1 MENYNK
7 LRGNLGRYLAKYY
20 LNEFVKGLLISLLV
34 GGVTWLS
41 IALLEYFGEFNKGPR
56 TFFFFSFVAVIGTL
70 FISLIL
76 VPIAK
81 YFGLLKGKA
90 DNEAARDIGY
100 SIKGVDDKLSNIL
113 SLKTKADLNTNDL
126 LNASINQKSSQ
137 LNQYDFRIAVDF
149 KKNLIWLRYL
159 AIPAVIVLAILLW
172 NPAILSD
179 SSNRVVSFNED
190 FTPVA
195 PFQFVIKNNSL
206 SVAEGEDFEL
216 IVETIGSKVPDN
228 TFINRAGELLRM
240 KKLENGTFAF
250 RFQSVIDDLEFN
262 LEGAG
267 FSSSAYIIKMLPMP
281 RVLRNSAALD
291 YPAYTNLKDQVL
303 TNQTQIQ
310 IPEGTSVS
318 WEFDLKNVSKVSLNH
333 APVTQISNGK
343 LNYSKSFL
351 EGEALNMIYSND
363 QNLLDSTLLNVTVLK
378 DALPGI
384 SVNEMLDTNTSGIR
398 YFSGKIVDD
407 YGFSKLGFYA
417 VIKDDIKTRRTIF
430 IPLSVQKSTTE
441 QGLNFLWNI
450 DTIALKP
457 NERLEYYFSVWDN
470 DGINGAKQ
478 STSQKWSFE
487 VPSLNELNT
496 ESSKESEKTK
506 DLLDKEQSELDK
518 MEKELKALRKDLLEK
533 KKPDWEEK
541 EKFQELLEKQ
551 KDMMEKL
558 EDRAQEQQKQNQKDN
573 KFNEYSE
580 EMLEKQRKIEEM
592 FEKLFD
598 DEFKEKYEEWSKMM
612 EEFGKKEMLEKLED
626 MELDNE
632 KLEKELDRTLELF
645 KELELEQKV
654 ENLKNKAEE
663 LADKQEELKEKT
675 EDKKEDN
682 SNLKEEQDKLSE
694 EMKELKE
701 DIKKLE
707 ELNQDLEQPKSLPE
721 LNDDAEKAEEEMK
734 ESSENLEK
742 NNKSKSGQNQQNAKD
757 ELDKMGEKLGQ
768 FQQQSSQDQ
777 QTENLEDMRQLLE
790 NLLDLSINQEEVM
803 DELKSTKLS
812 DPKYVAISKRQKDL
826 IDDTKVVEDSL
837 LALSKRVP
845 QISKEINDEIS
856 TIKQSMNKA
865 LDHMTDQMP
874 NQEQKYKAMAAEK
887 QQYAMTSLNNL
898 ANKFDEIMQQ
908 MQNQMMQSKEGKGSC
923 NKPGQKPGSKPG
935 SKPSAA
941 DMKKMQQNLNKK
953 LDELKKAMENGK
965 KPGGDKP
972 GQKPG
977 QMPGIGGGQG
987 MSKSLAKMAAEQA
1000 AIREQLRQMS
1010 QSLEQEGNQP
1020 GSAMKELEKMMEQ
1033 TEEDILFQ
1041 NITQETMKR
1050 QEDIIT
1056 KLLESE
1062 KAEREREMDK
1072 ERKSQTPNTQFTVP
1086 QNIWEEYLQQKNNEL
1101 ELYQTLPPNLK
1112 PFYRN
1117 RVNRYFSDF
1126 IIQ

>member
-34 GGVTWLS
+34 GGATWLS

-76 VPIAK
+76 VPLAK
-81 YFGLLKGKA
+81 YFGLIKRKA
-90 DNEAARDIGY
+90 DNEAARDIGH

-113 SLKTKADLNTNDL
+113 SLKTKADLNNNEL

-159 AIPAVIVLAILLW
+159 TIPVIIVLAILLW

-179 SSNRVVSFNED
+179 SSNRVVSFNQD

-195 PFQFVIKNNSL
+195 PFTFVIKNNSL

-216 IVETIGSKVPDN
+216 IVETVGSKVPDN
-228 TFINRAGELLRM
+228 TFIKRGDELLRM
-240 KKLENGTFAF
+240 KQMDNGLFAF
-250 RFQSVIDDLEFN
+250 RFQDVTDDLEFN

-267 FSSSAYIIKMLPMP
+267 FSSTDYTIKMLPMP
-281 RVLRNSAALD
+281 KVLRNSAAID

-303 TNQTQIQ
+303 TNQTQLQ

-318 WEFDLKNVSKVSLNH
+318 WEFDLKNVSKVSMNN
-333 APVTQISNGK
+333 APIGNLGNGK
-343 LNYSKSFL
+343 LNYSQSFL
-351 EGEALNMIYSND
+351 EGASLNMIYSND
-363 QNLLDSTLLNVTVLK
+363 QNLLDSTTLNVTVLK

-384 SVNEMLDTNTSGIR
+384 SVDEMLDSNNSGVR

-417 VIKDDIKTRRTIF
+417 EIKNEQKTRRTIYV
-430 IPLSVQKSTTE
+430 PLSVQRASTE

-450 DTIALKP
+450 DTISLEP

-470 DGINGAKQ
+470 DGINGAKR
-478 STSQKWSFE
+478 STSQKWTFE
-487 VPSLNELNT
+487 VPSLNELNA

-506 DLLDKEQSELDK
+506 ELLDKEQSELDK
-518 MEKELKALRKDLLEK
+518 VEKELKALRKDLLEK

-541 EKFQELLEKQ
+541 EKFQELLEQQ
-551 KDMMEKL
+551 KEMMEKL

-580 EMLEKQRKIEEM
+580 ELLEKQRKIEEM
-592 FEKLFD
+592 FDKLFD
-598 DEFKEKYEEWSKMM
+598 DEFKEKYEEWTKMM
-612 EEFGKKEMLEKLED
+612 EEFGKKEMLEKLEE

-663 LADKQEELKEKT
+663 LADKQEDLKEKT
-675 EDKKEDN
+675 KDKKGDN
-682 SNLKEEQDKLSE
+682 SDLKEEQDKLSD

-721 LNDDAEKAEEEMK
+721 LNDDAEKAEQEMK

-742 NNKSKSGQNQQNAKD
+742 NNKSKSEQNQENAKE
-757 ELDKMGEKLGQ
+757 ELDKMGEKLSQ
-768 FQQQSSQDQ
+768 FQEQSSQDQ

-790 NLLDLSINQEEVM
+790 NLLDLSIDQEEVM
-803 DELKSTKLS
+803 DELKQTKLN
-812 DPKYVAISKRQKDL
+812 DPKYVDISKRQKDL

-865 LDHMTDQMP
+865 LDNMTDQMP
-874 NQEQKYKAMAAEK
+874 NQERKYKAMAAEK

-898 ANKFDEIMQQ
+898 ANKFDEIMKQ
-908 MQNQMMQSKEGKGSC
+908 MQNQMMQNKDGNGSC
-923 NKPGQKPGSKPG
+923 NKPGQKPG

-941 DMKKMQQNLNKK
+941 DMKKMQENLNKK
-953 LDELKKAMENGK
+953 LDELKKAMEKGQ
-965 KPGGDKP
+965 KPGGEKP

-977 QMPGIGGGQG
+977 QMPGMGGKG
-987 MSKSLAKMAAEQA
+987 MSQSLAKMAAEQA

-1010 QSLEQEGNQP
+1010 QSLEQEGNKP

-1050 QEDIIT
+1050 QQEIIT

-1062 KAEREREMDK
+1062 KADREREMDK
-1072 ERKSQTPNTQFTVP
+1072 ERKSKTPNTQFEVP
-1086 QNIWEEYLQQKNNEL
+1086 QNIWEEYIQQKNNEL